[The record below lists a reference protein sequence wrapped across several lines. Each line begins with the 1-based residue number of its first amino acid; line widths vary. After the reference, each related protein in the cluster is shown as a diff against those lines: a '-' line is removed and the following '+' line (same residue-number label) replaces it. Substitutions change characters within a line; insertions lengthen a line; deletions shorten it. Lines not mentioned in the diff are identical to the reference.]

1 MNRDGRDQD
10 GVGSL
15 AAERSDGED
24 VESVSVQ
31 SVVAIDTAD
40 TAPALGTS
48 AGLLGQPD
56 RRRAA
61 EKLRDKGWSYRRIAE
76 NLNVPYILVSKWL
89 SEEPA
94 VPPPPVGA
102 VPAVVPRHRRRP
114 TVADLDD
121 AADTIETLK
130 LQYAALDGYVRPMLA
145 ELERARTDG
154 AEAAREREQFNSRIA
169 ALEVQLLSL
178 KAEVRTLA
186 QRPAAAAV
194 ALESVA
200 EAAEEDTADPFAEA
214 AADPF
219 AEAAADPFA
228 EAAADPFAEAAADP
242 FAEAA
247 VDPFAEAAA
256 DPFAEAAADPFA
268 EAAAD
273 PFAEAAADPFAEA
286 AVDPFAEVA
295 ADPFAEAAADPF
307 AEAAVDPFAEAAA
320 DPVAEA
326 AADPFAE
333 AAADPFAETEAAE
346 PAAADPPA
354 KSLGKRLKFWKS

>member
-1 MNRDGRDQD
+1 M
-10 GVGSL
+10 
-15 AAERSDGED
+15 
-24 VESVSVQ
+24 
-31 SVVAIDTAD
+31 
-40 TAPALGTS
+40 
-48 AGLLGQPD
+48 
-56 RRRAA
+56 
-61 EKLRDKGWSYRRIAE
+61 
-76 NLNVPYILVSKWL
+76 PYILVSKWL
-89 SEEPA
+89 SEDALAEPPA
-94 VPPPPVGA
+94 RRPAVGA
-102 VPAVVPRHRRRP
+102 VPAVVPRRRRP
-114 TVADLDD
+114 ARRWRDLDD

-130 LQYAALDGYVRPMLA
+130 LQYGALDGYVRPMLA
-145 ELERARTDG
+145 ALERARTDG

-214 AADPF
+214 APTRS
-219 AEAAADPFA
+219 PRR
-228 EAAADPFAEAAADP
+228 PP
-242 FAEAA
+242 TVRRGCRRPVRGAA
-247 VDPFAEAAA
+247 V
-256 DPFAEAAADPFA
+256 DPFA

-307 AEAAVDPFAEAAA
+307 AEAAADPFAEAAA
-320 DPVAEA
+320 DPFAEA